1 MISRNL
7 IVWLINLI
15 LGICIWWQWQGT
27 RTDSGLSDSFAPPSN
42 STSIES
48 PQNISVQSTSATV
61 DAGSDKSLQV
71 STALLK
77 LVEEQSPETADRD
90 PFLPKT
96 FDEMGLSPQSAGI
109 ADALNRVLLHGAKL
123 ETQFAAMGQNALG
136 EKVLSLQAPPTAI
149 QEIEALSMEAL
160 SLHIPQDQARFLWHY
175 LKKKLTGNLGMSE
188 FTITRH
194 DDEPSGEKQFVV
206 RIVGAIGGGSE
217 RCEPI
222 NSTIIQ
228 ECYGHLTAKFRE

>member
-1 MISRNL
+1 
-7 IVWLINLI
+7 
-15 LGICIWWQWQGT
+15 
-27 RTDSGLSDSFAPPSN
+27 
-42 STSIES
+42 
-48 PQNISVQSTSATV
+48 
-61 DAGSDKSLQV
+61 
-71 STALLK
+71 
-77 LVEEQSPETADRD
+77 
-90 PFLPKT
+90 
-96 FDEMGLSPQSAGI
+96 
-109 ADALNRVLLHGAKL
+109 
-123 ETQFAAMGQNALG
+123 
-136 EKVLSLQAPPTAI
+136 
-149 QEIEALSMEAL
+149 MEAL